1 MDPMDQVKEMLARK
15 SECIAAG
22 DCVNCGGAA
31 EEFDDDLS
39 RKEYQISG
47 YCQACQDYAFD
58 VLFGNE

>member
-1 MDPMDQVKEMLARK
+1 MDPMDAVKEMLARK

-39 RKEYQISG
+39 R
-47 YCQACQDYAFD
+47 
-58 VLFGNE
+58 